1 MKITKSRLIQII
13 REEVELHE
21 KYMEENTYDLDE
33 EAVDL
38 MQQLAQDTDKQD
50 PNTVDDGKA
59 FQIADED
66 GNGELSRKEMTGAMN
81 VAIADKPKEPPVEK
95 EEILFSKQK
104 IRGKHPIV
112 PVKDKKLINNP
123 K

>member
-1 MKITKSRLIQII
+1 MQII

-21 KYMEENTYDLDE
+21 RYMEENTYDLDE
-33 EAVDL
+33 EAVNL
-38 MQQLAQDTDKQD
+38 MTQLATKTPENEPVSDI
-50 PNTVDDGKA
+50 P
-59 FQIADED
+59 ADED
-66 GNGELSRKEMTGAMN
+66 AFDLSLDRDKDDELNAKEMRDAIN
-81 VAIADKPKEPPVEK
+81 VAIGKKPKKPPVEK

-104 IRGKHPIV
+104 IKGKHPIV